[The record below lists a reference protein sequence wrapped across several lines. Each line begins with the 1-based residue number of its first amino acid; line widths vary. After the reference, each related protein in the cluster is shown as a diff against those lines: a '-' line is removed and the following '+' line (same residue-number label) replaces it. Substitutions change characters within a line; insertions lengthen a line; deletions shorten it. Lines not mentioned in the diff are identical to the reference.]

1 MPHRVPRDDT
11 DWGFAMAIERG
22 IVVAG
27 QPAALAARSATS
39 ASMALSCASIGTRTG
54 EPGRAKARLAASSRL
69 AWSSPPSDRWLTT
82 WSRAGMPYPLTL
94 VLLGYHAG

>member
-1 MPHRVPRDDT
+1 
-11 DWGFAMAIERG
+11 MAIERG

-54 EPGRAKARLAASSRL
+54 EPGRAKARLAASQAQGGTGSK
-69 AWSSPPSDRWLTT
+69 ADT
-82 WSRAGMPYPLTL
+82 ADD
-94 VLLGYHAG
+94 VCA